1 MKTLKLTILV
11 IMIVLTFFVLWTPSN
26 AQVLPEGYPPS
37 IADQLQASIEDN
49 LANPGNKD
57 IMEYTYTEL
66 LDYNWSLSFNTDI
79 NSKVT
84 IYTHTFKDGSSIT
97 IKYFKNCI
105 NILNT
110 DKLFMYVVKR

>member
-1 MKTLKLTILV
+1 MKKLIAAIL
-11 IMIVLTFFVLWTPSN
+11 IILMISLLSITSF